1 MAIVRLNTEQ
11 ITDWAS
17 FHRVCQEAFGF
28 PDFYGAN
35 MNAWI
40 DCLSSGLNNDDKMTR
55 FNLAENEWLNIEILN
70 TENFNSRLPE
80 IFDTLIEC
88 VAFINN
94 RYFEESEQAKIAL
107 IFL

>member
-17 FHRVCQEAFGF
+17 FHQVCKEAFGF

-40 DCLSSGLNNDDKMTR
+40 DCLTYLTEGDGMTR
-55 FNLAENEWLNIEILN
+55 FVLSEDERLYIEI
-70 TENFNSRLPE
+70 TDSENFKLRLPE
-80 IFDTLIEC
+80 IFNALIDC
-88 VAFINN
+88 SISVNN
-94 RYFEESEQAKIAL
+94 RYIEAKESARISWV
-107 IFL
+107 

>member
-17 FHRVCQEAFGF
+17 FHQVCKEAFGF

-40 DCLSSGLNNDDKMTR
+40 DCLTYMTEGDGMTR
-55 FNLAENEWLNIEILN
+55 FVLSEDEMLYIEMTDSENLKL
-70 TENFNSRLPE
+70 RLPE
-80 IFDTLIEC
+80 IFNALIDC
-88 VAFINN
+88 SIFVNN
-94 RYFEESEQAKIAL
+94 RYFEPKIAL
-107 IFL
+107 LFL